1 MNAPRFFG
9 GGTEWPANAM
19 DPALRREMA
28 RAERIAAGQASV
40 KRMIARI
47 NADMHQMPEPED
59 VSGLNGW
66 HIGAVIAGGFIWGA
80 VIAAFIT
87 GG

>member
-28 RAERIAAGQASV
+28 HAERIAAGQASV
-40 KRMIARI
+40 RRVIARI
-47 NADMHQMPEPED
+47 NADMHQVPEPEM
-59 VSGLNGW
+59 SGLNGW
-66 HIGAVIAGGFIWGA
+66 HIGAVIAGGFIWGGI
-80 VIAAFIT
+80 IAACIT